1 MPIADIRSSQSR
13 GVFQRKVFR
22 EMEDYR
28 PEAHHRSHR
37 APFAR
42 YRRTINSATSAG
54 LSCPSISTVMLHVNC
69 RPPST
74 SSTFASTKRPRSRLP
89 LRTGEVKQSC

>member
-1 MPIADIRSSQSR
+1 MLLGACLFSANSGHPQQSVTRSIPAQ
-13 GVFQRKVFR
+13 VFR

-42 YRRTINSATSAG
+42 YRRTIDSATSAG
-54 LSCPSISTVMLHVNC
+54 LSCP
-69 RPPST
+69 
-74 SSTFASTKRPRSRLP
+74 
-89 LRTGEVKQSC
+89 